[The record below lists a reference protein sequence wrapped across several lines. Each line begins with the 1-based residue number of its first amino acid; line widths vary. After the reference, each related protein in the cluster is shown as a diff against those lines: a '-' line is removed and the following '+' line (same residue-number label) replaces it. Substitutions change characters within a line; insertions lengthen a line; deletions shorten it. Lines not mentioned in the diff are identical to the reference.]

1 MRVELRP
8 ASFAPLAELANY
20 QAEVDTRLLGQYGAL
35 SMFIGTMRDFNDGVA
50 VQAMNL
56 EHYPGMTEYQLQ
68 RIAEA
73 AWRQWPVLDGLLLH
87 RVGALQPGEPIVLVA
102 VWTAQRAAAFSACR
116 FLIEELKAK
125 APFWK
130 REETGQGAHWVSH
143 NTPA

>member
-8 ASFAPLAELANY
+8 ASFAPLAELATY

-68 RIAEA
+68 RIAET

-102 VWTAQRAAAFSACR
+102 VWTVQRAAAFSACR

>member
-1 MRVELRP
+1 M
-8 ASFAPLAELANY
+8 
-20 QAEVDTRLLGQYGAL
+20 
-35 SMFIGTMRDFNDGVA
+35 
-50 VQAMNL
+50 
-56 EHYPGMTEYQLQ
+56 
-68 RIAEA
+68 
-73 AWRQWPVLDGLLLH
+73 LDGLLLH